1 MKAFIAKLLASS
13 LFRFLVVGGLSFLVD
28 LGLLALC
35 FQVFGWPLWL
45 ATGAGFWGSF
55 FFNYFLQRH
64 FAFGGGGTALGG
76 VLRYSGLLAFNTVA
90 VMGIVELFQFLGAG
104 YVVGK
109 VVATIVT
116 MGWNYF
122 IYKHWIFPHKKQ
134 PKNASEQ
141 TEGASGTDAPA
152 QKLTPNSSE
161 G

>member
-1 MKAFIAKLLASS
+1 MKAFISKFLASS
-13 LFRFLVVGGLSFLVD
+13 LFKFLLIGGLSFLLD

-35 FQVFGWPLWL
+35 YQVFGWPLWL

-64 FAFGGGGTALGG
+64 FAFNGGGTALGG
-76 VLRYSGLLAFNTVA
+76 VLRYSGLLVFNTLA
-90 VMGIVELFQFLGAG
+90 VMGIVELFQFIGAG

-122 IYKHWIFPHKKQ
+122 IYKHWVFPQKKRTDSG
-134 PKNASEQ
+134 SELSDGQ
-141 TEGASGTDAPA
+141 SDTDAPTP
-152 QKLTPNSSE
+152 KLTPNSSE

>member
-1 MKAFIAKLLASS
+1 MKAFISKFLASS
-13 LFRFLVVGGLSFLVD
+13 LFKFLLIGGLSFLLD

-64 FAFGGGGTALGG
+64 FAFNGGGTALGG
-76 VLRYSGLLAFNTVA
+76 VLRYSGLLVFNTLA
-90 VMGIVELFQFLGAG
+90 VMGIVELFQFIGAG

-122 IYKHWIFPHKKQ
+122 IYKHWVFPQKKQ
-134 PKNASEQ
+134 PNSGSEQ
-141 TEGASGTDAPA
+141 SDGQSDTDTPT

>member
-1 MKAFIAKLLASS
+1 MKAFITKFLSSS
-13 LFRFLVVGGLSFLVD
+13 LFRFLLIGGLSFLVD

-35 FQVFGWPLWL
+35 YQVFGWPLWL

-64 FAFGGGGTALGG
+64 FAFGGGGTAIGG
-76 VLRYSGLLAFNTVA
+76 VLRYSGLLAFNTLA

-104 YVVGK
+104 YVAGK
-109 VVATIVT
+109 VVATAVT

-122 IYKHWIFPHKKQ
+122 IYKHWVFPQKKHA
-134 PKNASEQ
+134 KDASHQ
-141 TEGASGTDAPA
+141 TDGASGSDAPP
-152 QKLTPNSSE
+152 QNLTPKSSE

>member
-1 MKAFIAKLLASS
+1 MKAFIAKFLASS
-13 LFRFLVVGGLSFLVD
+13 LFRFLLIGGLSFLVD

-64 FAFGGGGTALGG
+64 FAFGGGGTAIGG
-76 VLRYSGLLAFNTVA
+76 VLRYSGLLAFNTLA

-104 YVVGK
+104 YVAGK
-109 VVATIVT
+109 VVATAAT
-116 MGWNYF
+116 MAWNYF
-122 IYKHWIFPHKKQ
+122 IYKHWVFPQKKHATDSSHK
-134 PKNASEQ
+134 
-141 TEGASGTDAPA
+141 TDGATDTDAPP
-152 QKLTPNSSE
+152 QNLTPKSSE